1 MHRHS
6 RTWCLSSHT
15 LCFHPYHS
23 LYQFF
28 FFFLMIRRPPRSTL
42 FPYTTL
48 FRSAR
53 AEGRHR
59 VRRAHRRQEEAQVGR
74 LPGDGAQGLLQPLG
88 QGGRA
93 QGPVRVLRAG
103 GAAAARQVP
112 RRGRG
117 DARQSQRQGPDHRR
131 GAQARRALPALGR
144 GEDPHFGVRQA
155 VVPPGGG
162 AQGDGR
168 LQAQREVH
176 PRQPCAAARR
186 GRAVPVRAAPRRAAS
201 GELHHA
207 ARRRDAPEDLGG
219 REAAR
224 RRVRLRRAQRPR
236 GAQLRDQPSRPGIAL
251 IRIAAETPWYDLF
264 SRGARDWLRHNQKV
278 REAVKET
285 LPALLAGADLMSQPG
300 HRTVLVPVKILEHA
314 RLRLLE
320 PEVRQGA
327 GQGRGEPGE
336 VLQPGRE
343 DGERAAQ
350 PGGTQDGEIRFVVE
364 LKIDEI
370 VDWLWEELKLPEL
383 KPRRAAALD
392 EPDYVR
398 EGWDRHGARARLDR
412 RRTVKEAVKRRAI
425 QDDPVAFTNDDL
437 RFRQLVKRATPSINA
452 AVIFA
457 LDVSGS
463 MDEA

>member
-1 MHRHS
+1 M
-6 RTWCLSSHT
+6 
-15 LCFHPYHS
+15 
-23 LYQFF
+23 
-28 FFFLMIRRPPRSTL
+28 
-42 FPYTTL
+42 
-48 FRSAR
+48 
-53 AEGRHR
+53 
-59 VRRAHRRQEEAQVGR
+59 
-74 LPGDGAQGLLQPLG
+74 
-88 QGGRA
+88 
-93 QGPVRVLRAG
+93 
-103 GAAAARQVP
+103 
-112 RRGRG
+112 
-117 DARQSQRQGPDHRR
+117 
-131 GAQARRALPALGR
+131 
-144 GEDPHFGVRQA
+144 
-155 VVPPGGG
+155 
-162 AQGDGR
+162 
-168 LQAQREVH
+168 
-176 PRQPCAAARR
+176 
-186 GRAVPVRAAPRRAAS
+186 
-201 GELHHA
+201 
-207 ARRRDAPEDLGG
+207 
-219 REAAR
+219 
-224 RRVRLRRAQRPR
+224 
-236 GAQLRDQPSRPGIAL
+236 

-343 DGERAAQ
+343 EGERAAQ

-463 MDEA
+463 MDEAQRRLAKTFFFFALQGIRRQYARVDTVFLAHAAQAWEFDESQFFQASSSGGTVTSSVARLALDVMETRYDPGRYNVYFFYASDGENAAEDRDEARGTLAEIAEQVNYSGYCETGGVATFRPRDTQLAEIFTELKGAGLAVGTSHLASQDDVWSAIREFFTAQSQSD